1 VIGVVTGLAAEAR
14 IARGLGCPVEV
25 GGGSEGGATQAARRL
40 IAQGISGLVSF
51 GLAGGLD
58 PALAPGAVLV
68 PRAVVLGGERWDA
81 DPALS
86 ARLGGGTGHLLAGGD
101 GVLATVEA
109 KASMRQATE
118 ADAVDLESAAVAHAA
133 ARAGVPFAALRAVC
147 DPAERDLPRAALVA
161 LDARGRIGGLRVLAA
176 ALARPGEL
184 PVLVRL
190 AGDAARA
197 RRALR
202 GRVRAIGRIG

>member
-1 VIGVVTGLAAEAR
+1 LAVEAR

-25 GGGSEGGATQAARRL
+25 GGGSEGGAAQAARRL
-40 IAQGISGLVSF
+40 IAQGVSGLVSF

-58 PALAPGAVLV
+58 PTLAPGAVLV

-86 ARLGGGTGHLLAGGD
+86 DRLGGGTGHLLAGGG

-161 LDARGRIGGLRVLAA
+161 LDAQGRIGGLRVLAA